1 MRATER
7 RAFSVLAAA
16 LLQSFTATA
25 AEPSFADQAF
35 EQGRQEMA
43 SGNYERACSLFE
55 SSYRAEAATGAL
67 LNLAVC
73 EEKLRRLNAAVAHL
87 EQSLNEIAPSDER
100 RSSIVARLEVLRA
113 RIPHLVLRSQKPLD
127 PGVSVT
133 LDEKPIERERLGA
146 ALAIDPGHHAIR
158 CTDQRGPVCAH
169 EFEIDERQ
177 TVEWSIAIGA
187 APRTAQAVSR
197 PRPPA
202 PRQPAVKPAPK
213 SRTPL
218 ILATGAVGLAGL
230 AVGLFAGAEVLHWK
244 NTMDHHC
251 DGGCDAEG
259 MRAAARGR
267 TWSWVSNIG
276 IGVGVLGLGSSA
288 YLAITARSSQGR
300 DAELAV
306 RGSF

>member
-7 RAFSVLAAA
+7 RAFSVLAAV
-16 LLQSFTATA
+16 LLQSVAATA
-25 AEPSFADQAF
+25 AEPSLADQAF

-43 SGNYERACSLFE
+43 SGNYEQACSLFE
-55 SSYRAEAATGAL
+55 SSYRAEPATGAL

-87 EQSLNEIAPSDER
+87 EQGLNEIAPNDER

-127 PGVSVT
+127 PSVRVT
-133 LDEKPIERERLGA
+133 LDEKPIERERLGS
-146 ALAIDPGHHAIR
+146 ALAIDPGRHTIR
-158 CTDQRGPVCAH
+158 CTDKRGPVCNH
-169 EFEIDERQ
+169 DFDVDETQ
-177 TVEWSIAIGA
+177 TVEWSIAIDA
-187 APRTAQAVSR
+187 ATRTAQPVSK
-197 PRPPA
+197 PRRPA
-202 PRQPAVKPAPK
+202 PRRAAVNPGPK

-218 ILATGAVGLAGL
+218 ILATGAFGLASLG
-230 AVGLFAGAEVLHWK
+230 VGLFAGAQVIHWK
-244 NTMDHHC
+244 NEMDRHC
-251 DGGCDAEG
+251 DNGCDPEG
-259 MRAAARGR
+259 MRAAAHGR

-276 IGVGVLGLGSSA
+276 IGVGALGLGSSA